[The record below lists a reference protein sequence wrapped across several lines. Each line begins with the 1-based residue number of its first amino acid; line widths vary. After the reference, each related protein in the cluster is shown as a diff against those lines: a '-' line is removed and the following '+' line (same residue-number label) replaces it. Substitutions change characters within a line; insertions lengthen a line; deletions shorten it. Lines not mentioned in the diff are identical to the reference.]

1 MDTPSYI
8 FELLLKN
15 NKFMD
20 KLDEYLAS
28 IMYNNNIDISKIP
41 EIILFLVTA
50 LKYVIEKKL
59 THNETE
65 QLLTIYVNYIMNI
78 NIYISHDEEK
88 EHSKICMDMFNAC
101 IKLSLTNIKLKKER
115 KYC

>member
-15 NKFMD
+15 HKFMD
-20 KLDEYLAS
+20 KLDEYLTS
-28 IMYNNNIDISKIP
+28 VIYNNTIDISKIP
-41 EIILFLVTA
+41 EIILFLTTA

-59 THNETE
+59 TQNETE

-78 NIYISHDEEK
+78 NIYTSPYEKK
-88 EHSKICMDMFNAC
+88 EHSKICIDMFNTC
-101 IKLSLTNIKLKKER
+101 IKISLTNIKLKKER